1 VPQRAFGPSRPT
13 IGWFL
18 AGSGVLSEDVDMADL
33 VLHRSGPPAG
43 EAPVLVLLH
52 GHSDS
57 GPSWADAIARWS
69 PDYHVVAVDQRGH
82 GESPRFTEAE
92 FDRGTT
98 DVMTDDTFAL
108 RAELAAETGRPSLLA
123 GHSMGA
129 RVSGLAAAQAPDL
142 VAAVVLEDPPWW
154 LPVGGPSPWERR
166 AAQAPVTSSSAA
178 PEPEA
183 APEPAEPTV
192 DELVAAQRISS
203 PNWPESELR
212 PWAESKKQYD
222 AEMSKHRRDRTKD
235 WTDTVRGLTMPA
247 LLVTGTNNVLIG
259 PDVRDE
265 VRRIAPGVEIAVIE
279 DAGHCVRRDQGTAF
293 HAVVDAF
300 LAANKPKV

>member
-1 VPQRAFGPSRPT
+1 MT
-13 IGWFL
+13 
-18 AGSGVLSEDVDMADL
+18 DL
-33 VLHRSGPPAG
+33 VLHRSGRPAD

-52 GHSDS
+52 GHTDS
-57 GPSWADAIARWS
+57 GPSWADAIERWS

-92 FDRGTT
+92 FERGTS
-98 DVMTDDTFAL
+98 DVMADDTIAL
-108 RAELAAETGRPSLLA
+108 LGELADETGRPSLLA

-129 RVSGLAAAQAPDL
+129 RLAGIAAAAAPDL

-154 LPVGGPSPWERR
+154 LPIGGPGPWRR
-166 AAQAPVTSSSAA
+166 PAAA
-178 PEPEA
+178 PSESD
-183 APEPAEPTV
+183 PEPAEPTV
-192 DELVAAQRISS
+192 DDLVAAQRISS

-222 AEMSKHRRDRTKD
+222 AEMGKRRREQPKD
-235 WTDTVRGLTMPA
+235 WTQTVRALTMPA
-247 LLVTGTNNVLIG
+247 LLVTGTINVLIG

-265 VRRIAPGVEIAVIE
+265 VRRIAPDVKIAVIE
-279 DAGHCVRRDQGTAF
+279 NAGHCVRRDQGAAY

-300 LAANKPKV
+300 LAVNKPKV

>member
-1 VPQRAFGPSRPT
+1 MT
-13 IGWFL
+13 
-18 AGSGVLSEDVDMADL
+18 DL
-33 VLHRSGPPAG
+33 VLHRSGRPAD

-52 GHSDS
+52 GHTDS
-57 GPSWADAIARWS
+57 GPSWADAIERWA

-92 FDRGTT
+92 FERGTT
-98 DVMTDDTFAL
+98 DVMADDTIAL
-108 RAELAAETGRPSLLA
+108 LGELAAETGRPSLLA

-129 RVSGLAAAQAPDL
+129 RLSGIATAAAPDL

-166 AAQAPVTSSSAA
+166 AADAPTTSSSA
-178 PEPEA
+178 PEPA
-183 APEPAEPTV
+183 APAEPTV
-192 DELVAAQRISS
+192 DDLIATQRSSS

-222 AEMSKHRRDRTKD
+222 GEMAKHRRDRTKD
-235 WTDTVRGLTMPA
+235 WTETVRAFSVPA

-265 VRRIAPGVEIAVIE
+265 VRRIAPDVEISVIE
-279 DAGHCVRRDQGTAF
+279 DAGHCVRRDQREAY
-293 HAVVDAF
+293 HAVVDRF